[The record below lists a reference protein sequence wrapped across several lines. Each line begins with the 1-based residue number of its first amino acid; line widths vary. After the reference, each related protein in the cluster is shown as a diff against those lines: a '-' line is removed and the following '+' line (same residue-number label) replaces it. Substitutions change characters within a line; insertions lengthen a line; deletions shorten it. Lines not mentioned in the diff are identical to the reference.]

1 MARSITVIPAKQ
13 ISTAESGTAQSVQK
27 LKMAAYCRVSTDQE
41 EQLLSY
47 ENQVNYYTNYI
58 SENPLY
64 EYAGTYADEGIS
76 GTNTKKRDEFNRM
89 IADCRSGKIDMIITK
104 SISRFA
110 RNTLDCLN
118 YVRELTEMDTD
129 FMLKTLDHIKFF
141 EDGTLLVV
149 FLDGTEIECK
159 NEEE

>member
-1 MARSITVIPAKQ
+1 MARNITVIPAKQ
-13 ISTAESGTAQSVQK
+13 ISTAESGTAQPVQK

-89 IADCRSGKIDMIITK
+89 IADCRAGKIDPHPVPQLLRKHMKIIC
-104 SISRFA
+104 SILHRQ
-110 RNTLDCLN
+110 
-118 YVRELTEMDTD
+118 VPQ
-129 FMLKTLDHIKFF
+129 
-141 EDGTLLVV
+141 
-149 FLDGTEIECK
+149 
-159 NEEE
+159 